1 MRERR
6 KNGEGERYGGKG
18 SVKRGLKRIERDD
31 GTA

>member
-6 KNGEGERYGGKG
+6 KNGEGERDGGKG
-18 SVKRGLKRIERDD
+18 SVKREMERIERDD